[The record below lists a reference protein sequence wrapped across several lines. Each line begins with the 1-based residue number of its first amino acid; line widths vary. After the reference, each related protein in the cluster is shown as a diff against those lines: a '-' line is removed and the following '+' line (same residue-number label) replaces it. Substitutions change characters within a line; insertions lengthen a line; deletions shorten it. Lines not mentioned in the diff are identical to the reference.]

1 MKLHTYF
8 IFYFLLLFNSF
19 SLIAQD
25 EIFDLSPSE
34 KITEEQINKRIS
46 KIRMGNL
53 IIHAKSNASVKIEQL
68 KHEFLFGTAIPN
80 ELAESA
86 PNAFSKED
94 REHYLHILEENFN
107 YAVHE
112 NALKW
117 YETEKTQGNIDYS
130 IADQIWEL
138 CNEKNIPMRGH
149 CIYWAKDEFMND
161 WLFPLNTEELRKAV
175 VERGKSVATHFK
187 DRINEYDLNNE
198 MLHGDFFRR
207 RLGFGVI
214 NEMAW
219 IVKAQN
225 PNAKLYL
232 NDYGILDMGY
242 NAGPYIKQI
251 KNLLNSGVP
260 IDGIG
265 CQGHLSLRT
274 NETTPA
280 EKVQK
285 NLDKLAEF
293 NLPIKITEVL
303 FAYED
308 ETVQVSELNKLLP
321 IYFAHP
327 NVEAIVMWGFWAGSH
342 WQPHCAMWKKD
353 WTPGPQV
360 EAYRNLVFKKWWT
373 NKEEKTDKKGVLNTR
388 AFYGDY
394 KITVNGKTQKI
405 SLSKNTGTTH
415 VYFK

>member
-1 MKLHTYF
+1 MKLYKFCTL
-8 IFYFLLLFNSF
+8 IFFFVYSF
-19 SLIAQD
+19 SAFAQD
-25 EIFDLSPSE
+25 EIFDQTPAE
-34 KITEEQINKRIS
+34 KVTDQQINNRIA
-46 KIRMGNL
+46 KIRMGDL
-53 IIHAKSNASVKIEQL
+53 IIHTKPNSIVKIEQTR
-68 KHEFLFGTAIPN
+68 HEFLFGTAIPN
-80 ELAESA
+80 ELAETA

-94 REHYLHILEENFN
+94 REKYLQILENNFN

-117 YETEKTQGNIDYS
+117 YETEKIQGNVDYK
-130 IADQIWEL
+130 IADRIWEL
-138 CNEKNIPMRGH
+138 CNERNIPMRGH

-161 WLFPLNTEELRKAV
+161 WLFPLNNEELRKAV
-175 VERGKSVATHFK
+175 VERGVSVTNHFK
-187 DRINEYDLNNE
+187 GKINEFDLNNE

-207 RLGFGVI
+207 RLGYGVI

-219 IVKAQN
+219 IVKATNQD
-225 PNAKLYL
+225 AKLYL

-242 NAGPYIKQI
+242 NADPYVKQI
-251 KNLLNSGVP
+251 KNLLASGVP

-265 CQGHLSLRT
+265 CQGHLSLKT
-274 NETTPA
+274 TITTPA

-285 NLDKLAEF
+285 NLDKLAQF

-303 FAYED
+303 FAYDD
-308 ETVQVSELNKLLP
+308 EQVQVDELNKLLP

-353 WTPGPQV
+353 WTPRPQT
-360 EAYRNLVFKKWWT
+360 EAYRNLVFDKWWT
-373 NKEEKTDKKGVLNTR
+373 ETEGKADKEGILNIR

-394 KITVNGKTQKI
+394 KITVNSKTQNI
-405 SLSKNTGTTH
+405 SLSKNTGNAH